1 MIKMVFKDFIIVQ
14 VNNEEKVN
22 IEEINME
29 TALLLNIPFFEKIEI
44 SDILL

>member
-1 MIKMVFKDFIIVQ
+1 MNNMIGGYEWHY

-22 IEEINME
+22 TEEINME
-29 TALLLNIPFFEKIEI
+29 TALLLNIPFFERIEI